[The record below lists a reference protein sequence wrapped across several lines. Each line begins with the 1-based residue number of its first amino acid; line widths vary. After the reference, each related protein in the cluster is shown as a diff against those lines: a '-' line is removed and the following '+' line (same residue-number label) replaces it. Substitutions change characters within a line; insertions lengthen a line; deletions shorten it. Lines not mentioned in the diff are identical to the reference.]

1 MKYLW
6 FRLGRF
12 KLLVTM
18 PHNWAYGHLALEIL
32 TSLAMARMA
41 GASVYFI
48 ERTKSIN
55 RALFRLESDAVK
67 ILPRSRWLA
76 WVMRT
81 LWPMRQ
87 AVALL
92 ARSASSAR
100 AKMFN
105 HRSDG
110 RSNEPKSDNVDD
122 AGAPYFR
129 RLLIRTPI
137 PVHLPV
143 TDGLEALKQAE
154 AVGISAQT
162 RLVSLHVREAGF
174 RSRPGRPEDRS
185 ISTRN
190 AQIESYNKAIDFLVQ
205 QGYFVVRIGDPTMT
219 PIDRRGVVDLALSTK
234 RTELLELYCLMKSE
248 FLIGCESGLLGVGY
262 LINTPL
268 LNVNAT
274 DPVSSYPVRRDG
286 LYILKRVVDRKTES
300 VLSLSDMVK
309 DDYLLNLRNVDRYEY
324 IDNTSD
330 EILDVTR
337 EMVMSLKTEQKPNS
351 AQKEYRKLISAAADD
366 LKDRRDYVK
375 KWGPE
380 DGFLGDGWIGSAFAE
395 HNLYPG

>member
-1 MKYLW
+1 MKSFW

-32 TSLAMARMA
+32 TSLALARMA

-48 ERTKSIN
+48 ERTKVVN
-55 RALFRLESDAVK
+55 RALFRLESDAVR

-81 LWPMRQ
+81 LWPIRQ
-87 AVALL
+87 AVALW
-92 ARSASSAR
+92 ARRVSLSWERLLSQR
-100 AKMFN
+100 N
-105 HRSDG
+105 DG
-110 RSNEPKSDNVDD
+110 RLGNSKNDKIDD
-122 AGAPYFR
+122 DGGPYFR
-129 RLLIRTPI
+129 RLLIRAPV
-137 PVHLPV
+137 PVHLSER
-143 TDGLEALKQAE
+143 DRWEAMKQSE
-154 AVGISAQT
+154 AVGIFENT

-174 RSRPGRPEDRS
+174 RSRPGRPEHRS

-190 AQIESYNKAIDFLVQ
+190 AQIETYNEAINFLVE
-205 QGYFVVRIGDPTMT
+205 QGYFIARIGDPTMT
-219 PIDRRGVVDLALSTK
+219 PLDRHGVIDLALSTK

-248 FLIGCESGLLGVGY
+248 FLIGCESGLLGVSY
-262 LINTPL
+262 LINTPF

-274 DPVSSYPVRRDG
+274 DPVSSYPVRHDG

-300 VLSLSDMVK
+300 VLSLSDMAK

-337 EMVMSLKTEQKPNS
+337 EMVMSLKVEREPNA
-351 AQKEYRKLISAAADD
+351 AQREYRKLISAAADD
-366 LKDRRDYVK
+366 LKDRWDYVK

-380 DGFLGDGWIGSAFAE
+380 QGFLGDGWIGSTFAE
-395 HNLYPG
+395 RNLYPG